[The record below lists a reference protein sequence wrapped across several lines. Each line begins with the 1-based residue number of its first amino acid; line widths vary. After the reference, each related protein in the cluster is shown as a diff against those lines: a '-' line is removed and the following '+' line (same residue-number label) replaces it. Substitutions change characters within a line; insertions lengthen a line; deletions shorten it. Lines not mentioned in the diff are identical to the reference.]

1 MIFSEFLRVFWIINL
16 DYNDKSKALISPDP
30 EGINKEESR
39 SQLRGLSFDF
49 KFLLCKKKKENET
62 NQVLTYFDIIIS

>member
-16 DYNDKSKALISPDP
+16 VHNDKNKDQISPDP

-39 SQLRGLSFDF
+39 SQLEDLSFDF
-49 KFLLCKKKKENET
+49 KVLLCKKKKIT
-62 NQVLTYFDIIIS
+62 F